1 MGGKSIRSGKMMIK
15 GRMNIITYKITKKKR
30 KEKKDHRGGCN
41 LSVRL
46 GSKNDDPE
54 PGILTDKGIYM
65 NFNSGDELQNWRV
78 LSSTKTQYQIVHCTQ
93 ITILMA
99 EQTMRHLLQRCV
111 WCSILTF
118 AVHFKLPWPGTIV

>member
-1 MGGKSIRSGKMMIK
+1 MGV
-15 GRMNIITYKITKKKR
+15 
-30 KEKKDHRGGCN
+30 CN
-41 LSVRL
+41 LIVRL

-118 AVHFKLPWPGTIV
+118 AVLFKLPWPGTIV